1 MKLNLSR
8 TAGLAA
14 AVAVLAGGGLATAAV
29 ASTGNAATKTVAQ
42 AQAAVPALTPAQV
55 KYVHQS
61 WGDPKTELGVVIL
74 APKGWNMVK
83 LSTFEA
89 KFTSSSKLWNL
100 RVNGVYQGETPVAKV
115 VAQKKAALQGVKGY
129 QLISQTNGSMKA
141 TNPSFEGVVFHYTTL
156 VYSYTDGSTTRLVV
170 DRFTNAFGENTT
182 DLELSAGGRPQDRPG
197 LEAVVNTA
205 TRDYVRLP

>member
-1 MKLNLSR
+1 MKINLSR

-42 AQAAVPALTPAQV
+42 AQAAVPALTPARV

-89 KFTSSSKLWNL
+89 KFTSWNKLWNL
-100 RVNGVYQGETPVAKV
+100 RVNGVYSGEYPLPAAVAS
-115 VAQKKAALQGVKGY
+115 KKAALQGVKGY
-129 QLISQTNGSMKA
+129 KLISQTNGSMKA
-141 TNPSFEGVVFHYTTL
+141 TNPAFEGVVFHYTTL
-156 VYSYTDGSTTRLVV
+156 VYTYTDGSTTRLVV
-170 DRFTNAFGENTT
+170 DRFTDAFGSNTA
-182 DLELSAGGRPQDRPG
+182 DIEMSAGGRPQDRAG